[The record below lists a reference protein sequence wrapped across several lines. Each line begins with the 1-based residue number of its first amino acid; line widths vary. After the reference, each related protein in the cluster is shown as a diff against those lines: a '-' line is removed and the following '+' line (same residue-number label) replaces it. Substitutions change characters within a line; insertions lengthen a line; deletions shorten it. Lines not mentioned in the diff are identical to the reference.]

1 MMLGSYQVP
10 VTVIFS
16 VFYLA
21 QQRYGDALLSRAGI
35 DIDLLPKV
43 GKEVGID
50 RVITSNT

>member
-10 VTVIFS
+10 ITVIFS

-21 QQRYGDALLSRAGI
+21 QQRYADALLSKAGI
-35 DIDLLPKV
+35 DIDLLPMV

-50 RVITSNT
+50 WVVTGT